1 MNSLKFIYTLLTIIT
16 LFFVLLVAYEFI
28 TQGKITNHSLFTNYM
43 SPMED
48 NLQAVQTMQQANNE
62 FDRPLKIKF
71 VINAFVLGSIF
82 SISMIYLYTYIE
94 RRNLSSLF
102 FSVAGIFLVIRLAF
116 TKEMSFMNL
125 LYDFSPE
132 TIIFGDLI
140 TGMGALLFFLLF
152 NVNEFFPTTYRRFSN
167 ALAKITAI
175 YCIFII
181 ILPLEWI
188 IRTFFLYQMI
198 AFIIMAYVVVLTIYT
213 TFKKQQGSYLNLI
226 GYFILF
232 ILSWNDVLHYSNV
245 VTTNEFITLGVFVYF
260 LLLAFHLAHNISRS
274 FHRIEGLTEELQQLN
289 SSLEI
294 KIKHRTQELQIANE
308 SLKKMEQARRRLLAS
323 VSHELNTPLT
333 FIQGHIKAVLDGV
346 VSRDDTSYLRA
357 AYSDTKMMVHMI
369 QDLQELSQLESGHIH
384 FQFSEHNMETFIKK
398 IYEEQKAA
406 FHENDFHFVYTC
418 YTNANNQ
425 HYICLI
431 DPIRIRQ
438 VMSNFII
445 NAQKFTPIGGTIK
458 IEIELPSK
466 ENEHEVK
473 ISVTDTGVG
482 IHQENI
488 PYVFERFFKF
498 ARNGNGTEGTGLGL
512 AICKEI
518 VEHHEGKIGVVSKEN
533 EGSTFYF
540 TLPLKRVE

>member
-28 TQGKITNHSLFTNYM
+28 TQGKITDHSFFKNYT
-43 SPMED
+43 SPMEE

-62 FDRPLKIKF
+62 FDRPLKIKS
-71 VINAFVLGSIF
+71 VSNAFVLGSIF

-102 FSVAGIFLVIRLAF
+102 FSVAGIYLVIRLAF

-152 NVNEFFPTTYRRFSN
+152 NVNEFFPTAYRRFSN

-274 FHRIEGLTEELQQLN
+274 FDRIEGLTEELQQLN

-369 QDLQELSQLESGHIH
+369 QDLQEL
-384 FQFSEHNMETFIKK
+384 
-398 IYEEQKAA
+398 
-406 FHENDFHFVYTC
+406 
-418 YTNANNQ
+418 
-425 HYICLI
+425 
-431 DPIRIRQ
+431 
-438 VMSNFII
+438 
-445 NAQKFTPIGGTIK
+445 
-458 IEIELPSK
+458 
-466 ENEHEVK
+466 
-473 ISVTDTGVG
+473 
-482 IHQENI
+482 
-488 PYVFERFFKF
+488 
-498 ARNGNGTEGTGLGL
+498 
-512 AICKEI
+512 
-518 VEHHEGKIGVVSKEN
+518 
-533 EGSTFYF
+533 
-540 TLPLKRVE
+540 